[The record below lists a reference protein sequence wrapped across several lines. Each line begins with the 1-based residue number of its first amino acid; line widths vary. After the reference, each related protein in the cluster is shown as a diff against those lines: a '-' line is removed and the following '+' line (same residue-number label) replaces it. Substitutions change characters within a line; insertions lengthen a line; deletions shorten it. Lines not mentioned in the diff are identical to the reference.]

1 MTDEVTIFRHE
12 GRIIPAFFYLHQRN
26 CKSFYV
32 DAEQK
37 LTGDLVSDSV
47 NLSRK

>member
-1 MTDEVTIFRHE
+1 MADEVTIFRHE

-26 CKSFYV
+26 CKSFYIN
-32 DAEQK
+32 AEQK
-37 LTGDLVSDSV
+37 LTGVLVSDSV